1 MFAIRGHFSEASI
14 DTGPLMSVPLTS
26 PSGVINTAALSSND
40 TLVPFNRLIAYFCL
54 IITAQCTCFRNSAGP
69 FLTTTLQKSPTAAAG
84 NLYTLVLYL

>member
-40 TLVPFNRLIAYFCL
+40 
-54 IITAQCTCFRNSAGP
+54 
-69 FLTTTLQKSPTAAAG
+69 
-84 NLYTLVLYL
+84 NLAVSYTHLRAHET